1 MTLPSTTP
9 VSFTPPQ
16 GQFEV
21 DSITLG
27 TSPGGS
33 AAGATIDLDP
43 GFLVSGKVSLPAW
56 LPGSGTAKGKVCLY
70 ADELGGPINTQVGNC
85 ADVDFNGPAVTPD
98 PPGMVTVTWSIAVT
112 PGSGI
117 PDPQPGASQLYHLA
131 AVFTY
136 GAQTTDIAA
145 FIDVGE
151 YVIN

>member
-1 MTLPSTTP
+1 MALPSTTP
-9 VSFTPPQ
+9 VSFTPAQ

-21 DSITLG
+21 DTITLG

-33 AAGATIDLDP
+33 PAGGTIDLDP
-43 GFLVSGKVSLPAW
+43 GFMVSGKVSLPAW
-56 LPGSGTAKGKVCLY
+56 LPGSGTAQGKVCLY
-70 ADELGGPINTQVGNC
+70 AEELGGPVNTSIGC
-85 ADVDFNGPAVTPD
+85 TDVNFTGPTVTTD
-98 PPGMVTVTWSIAVT
+98 PPGMLTVPWQITVT
-112 PGSGI
+112 PNSGL

-145 FIDVGE
+145 FIDVGQ